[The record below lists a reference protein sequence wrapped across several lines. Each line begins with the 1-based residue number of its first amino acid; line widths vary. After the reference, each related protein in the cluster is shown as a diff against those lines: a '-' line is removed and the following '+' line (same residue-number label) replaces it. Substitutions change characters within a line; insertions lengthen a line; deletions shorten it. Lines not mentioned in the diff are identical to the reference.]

1 MVASRTKGISRLGIV
16 CQSVIV
22 VLSFWVWLPVSQGN
36 WEFWKLNVSRYGFY
50 SAVMTVGIVFA
61 YATEASTS
69 WFTEYSFIVCQR
81 HALRQ
86 TAFSAGLLLLLLV
99 GNRDQTISR
108 LFLFTFVP
116 ILYGILL
123 ATHRLLPS
131 LLQKLTFGGI
141 QMQRVL
147 LAGSCRNVASLRG
160 WLVSK
165 QRLGYTIPG
174 LISHDRTVGVFDGF
188 KILGTLED
196 LDRVIMEQDISHVIL
211 IEFPE
216 FRHLLAH
223 YAEVCERRGVRLL
236 VICDFD
242 RSLRHPVTMFED
254 EGIRFIGLREEPLED
269 PFGRFAKRSFD
280 IIIALVVLFLILP
293 FTTLLVSL
301 LQKWSAPGPIFYRQ
315 LRSGLQNVPFAIFK
329 YRTMYVSNP
338 DPTRQATETDTRIF
352 PAGRWL
358 RKLSIDELPQFVNV
372 LLGDMSVVGPR
383 PHLREH
389 DEQFSHALA
398 NYPVRSYVKPGIT
411 GLAQVRGFR
420 GETKTST
427 DVVNR
432 VESDIQYLENWSFL
446 MDCWIILR
454 TAAQVVFPPRT
465 AL

>member
-1 MVASRTKGISRLGIV
+1 MIASRTKGIARLSV
-16 CQSVIV
+16 ACQCIIV
-22 VLSFWVWLPVSQGN
+22 VLCFWFWLPVSQEN
-36 WEFWKLNVSRYGFY
+36 WEFWNLNISRYAFY
-50 SAVMTVGIVFA
+50 SAVLIVGLVSA
-61 YATEASTS
+61 YSTDTSTS
-69 WFTEYSFIVCQR
+69 WFTEFSFIACQR
-81 HALRQ
+81 HAFRQ

-108 LFLFTFVP
+108 RFLFTFVP
-116 ILYGILL
+116 ILYGVLI
-123 ATHRLLPS
+123 ATHRLLPP
-131 LLQKLTFGGI
+131 LLQKLTFGSI
-141 QMQRVL
+141 RMQRVL
-147 LAGSCRNVASLRG
+147 LAGGCQNVPTLRG
-160 WLVSK
+160 WLASK
-165 QRLGYTIPG
+165 QRLGYTITG
-174 LISHDRTVGVFDGF
+174 LICHDRPVGELNGF

-196 LDRVIMEQDISHVIL
+196 LERIIVEQDITHAIL

-223 YAEVCERRGVRLL
+223 YTEVCERRGVRLL
-236 VICDFD
+236 VICDFE
-242 RSLRHPVTMFED
+242 RALRHPVTMFED
-254 EGIRFIGLREEPLED
+254 EGVRFIGLREEPLED
-269 PFGRFAKRSFD
+269 PFGRFVKRSID
-280 IIIALVVLFLILP
+280 IAMASVVVICILP
-293 FTTLLVSL
+293 FTTLLVAL

-315 LRSGLQNVPFAIFK
+315 LRSGLQNIPFAIYK
-329 YRTMYVSNP
+329 YRTMYVANP
-338 DPTRQATETDTRIF
+338 DPTRQAAEYDSRIF

-358 RKLSIDELPQFVNV
+358 RKFSIDELPQFLNV

-389 DEQFSHALA
+389 DEQFAQALA

-420 GETKTST
+420 GETKTSS

-454 TAAQVVFPPRT
+454 TVAQVAFPPRT